1 MDEVLE
7 LLDELRANKP
17 RKSPFDD
24 FVPIIADGNITEV
37 FLSDAV
43 EDPSNYDEFCYK
55 LSKATVNDEFIIH
68 LNTPGGI
75 IDSAKMVYTGMCN
88 SKAKITVRCTGTVAS
103 AGTIIAM
110 AADELILAPYTAF
123 MIHNYSGGVSGK
135 GHEIKAQQQFVDRE
149 LNVFFTEIYNGF
161 LTPAEIRQVIEGKD
175 LWMGS
180 AEVVTRWANKQ
191 RPAEEPRKRG
201 RPRKL

>member
-1 MDEVLE
+1 M
-7 LLDELRANKP
+7 
-17 RKSPFDD
+17 
-24 FVPIIADGNITEV
+24 
-37 FLSDAV
+37 
-43 EDPSNYDEFCYK
+43 
-55 LSKATVNDEFIIH
+55 
-68 LNTPGGI
+68 NT
-75 IDSAKMVYTGMCN
+75 T
-88 SKAKITVRCTGTVAS
+88 
-103 AGTIIAM
+103 
-110 AADELILAPYTAF
+110 
-123 MIHNYSGGVSGK
+123 
-135 GHEIKAQQQFVDRE
+135 HEIKAQQQFVDRE